1 MVEVP
6 MSTCDAMIHLRRAAE
21 ADARGIA
28 EVHVGT
34 WRHAYRG
41 LLPGEYL
48 AAVTVESRERY
59 WATELGV
66 LPPDRRPWLAEAD
79 RQIVGFASAGP
90 SRDDGASSSTGEV
103 YAVYVLPDCWDR
115 GVGRNLLAHAERDL
129 RQHGYDQAT
138 LWVLADY
145 ERARRFYEA
154 AGWQADGGVRQERI
168 GERDVTEVRYRRP
181 LQRSRV
187 S

>member
-1 MVEVP
+1 MG
-6 MSTCDAMIHLRRAAE
+6 TCDAMIHLRRAAE

-28 EVHVGT
+28 QVHVGT

-48 AAVTVESRERY
+48 AALTVESRERY
-59 WATELGV
+59 WANEVRV
-66 LPPDRRPWLAEAD
+66 LPRDRRPWLAEAD

-90 SRDDGASSSTGEV
+90 SRDDNASPSTAEV

-129 RQHGYDQAT
+129 REHGYDEAT

-154 AGWQADGGVRQERI
+154 AGWQTDGSVKTDRI
-168 GERDVTEVRYRRP
+168 GERELMEVRYRRP